1 MAINVNVANAQAGQL
16 SSYANQLRNAI
27 TIRAISKN
35 TYIKRAVNRL
45 FFYFKRAK
53 LFNFRSYTSKEK
65 CILQKKACAYL
76 KVKVSILYCFYFE
89 TMVKWRYNNE
99 RVNKNG

>member
-45 FFYFKRAK
+45 FFI
-53 LFNFRSYTSKEK
+53 SKGQN
-65 CILQKKACAYL
+65 CLIFFH
-76 KVKVSILYCFYFE
+76 I
-89 TMVKWRYNNE
+89 
-99 RVNKNG
+99 

>member
-27 TIRAISKN
+27 TIRAIGEN
-35 TYIKRAVNRL
+35 IYIKRVVNRL

-53 LFNFRSYTSKEK
+53 LFDFLSYINVNSK
-65 CILQKKACAYL
+65 
-76 KVKVSILYCFYFE
+76 
-89 TMVKWRYNNE
+89 
-99 RVNKNG
+99 